1 MAMAHKVLLIN
12 PPEAGRGDYST
23 PPLGLLYLAAVLK
36 KNNIT
41 VDFIDGYLAGW
52 EGIEKKIEDYMP
64 SIAGITCHTYA
75 RQKALKAAAMV
86 KAKTPGAVVVLG
98 GAHATLMYRQLLE
111 HYSAVDMVVRG
122 EGEITFLEICQG
134 KDLEDINGL
143 VYRDGSGIVVNPE
156 RELIANL
163 DELPFPSWEMV
174 DLKKYPSDG
183 RGVYNGIDI
192 GKEPCV
198 PVLLSRG
205 CIGTCVFC
213 CDRLLWKRWR
223 RRTAGN
229 MADELE
235 TLNKSYGMKRFN
247 FNDDLFTA
255 DRSAAARLCE
265 EIMKRGLTIA
275 FEIVSRTD
283 CLSIDLL
290 KLLKKA
296 GCFKICFGIETASPE
311 LLKRMK
317 KFIDPGLSEN
327 AIRMTKSVGIRAS
340 ALLIAGNLGETRN
353 TINETVDFINRA
365 DPDDIGLAN
374 GLRVLPGTE
383 LYEHA
388 KEIGFINDNFWL
400 SDYHWKIFTAENS
413 KLSLNIF
420 CEALRRKER
429 LPAFRAADMFIYR
442 RFYWKAFE
450 DLFKSFLS
458 LAGIA
463 KRKKRAGKYE
473 VAY

>member
-1 MAMAHKVLLIN
+1 MTQKVLLIN

-23 PPLGLLYLAAVLK
+23 APLGLLYLAAVLK

-41 VDFIDGYLAGW
+41 VDFIDGYLSGW
-52 EGIEKKIEDYMP
+52 EGIEKKVEEYMP

-86 KAKTPGAVVVLG
+86 KAKAPGAIVVLG

-111 HYSAVDMVVRG
+111 HYGVVDITVRG
-122 EGEITFLEICQG
+122 EGEATFLEICQG
-134 KDLEDINGL
+134 KDLEDINGIA
-143 VYRDGSGIVVNPE
+143 YRDGSGIAVNSE
-156 RELIANL
+156 RALVANL

-174 DLKKYPSDG
+174 DFKKYPPDG
-183 RGVYNGIDI
+183 CGVYNGIDI

-198 PVLLSRG
+198 PVVFSRG
-205 CIGTCVFC
+205 CIGSCVFC
-213 CDRLLWKRWR
+213 CDKLIWKRWR
-223 RRTAGN
+223 RRSPVN

-235 TLNKSYGMKRFN
+235 ILNKRYGIKRFN

-255 DRSAAARLCE
+255 DRSAAACLCE
-265 EIMKRGLTIA
+265 EIIKRGLIIA

-283 CLSIDLL
+283 CLDIDLL

-317 KFIDPGLSEN
+317 KFIAPGLSEK
-327 AIRMTKSVGIRAS
+327 AIMLTRSVGIRAS
-340 ALLIAGNLGETRN
+340 ALLIAGNLGETRD

-365 DPDDIGLAN
+365 NPDETGLAN

-388 KEIGFINDNFWL
+388 KEIGFINDDFWL
-400 SDYHWKIFTAENS
+400 TDYHWKIFTAENS

-429 LPAFRAADMFIYR
+429 LPIFRAADMLIYR
-442 RFYWKAFE
+442 RFYWKAVE
-450 DLFKSFLS
+450 DSFKSLLS
-458 LAGIA
+458 RAGIA